1 LKDLQEKNRELS
13 ERVEKLEAEKT
24 ELRGWADNMGS
35 VVAEKFA
42 EKYGPLILK
51 EWPNIMR
58 KMKQRE
64 KARKD

>member
-1 LKDLQEKNRELS
+1 M
-13 ERVEKLEAEKT
+13 
-24 ELRGWADNMGS
+24 DNMGP

-64 KARKD
+64 KARKA